1 MTYPEALR
9 YIDDR
14 FVSFQTVGRT
24 AYRGGL
30 EAIASM
36 CRRMGNP
43 QNRFPSIHIAGTNGK
58 GSVAHMLAAVL
69 QAAGYRTGLY
79 TSPHL
84 HDFRERIRID
94 GTSIPEEGVC
104 DFLERHAEAMEAE
117 QLSYFEMTTAMAF
130 DWFARNRVDAAV
142 IETGLG
148 GRLDATNIIVPQL
161 SIITNIGLDHCDL
174 LGDTIAL
181 IAGEKAGIIKPSVP
195 VLIGETHP
203 ESRPVFTARAAETAS
218 PIVFADTRYRCT
230 AKEDRDDCARYTLRD
245 LADGTETSYDLDLT
259 GDYQQKN
266 LVTVRTA
273 VELLRSGSPFAIDGE
288 ALRTGLRHAAA
299 TTGLRGRW
307 QVIGHDPLVVAD
319 GGHNPAGFA
328 ETMRQLAAS
337 PRDRLYMV
345 VGFAA
350 DKDLDHLLALM
361 PHDARYFFTQ
371 ADSPRALPAER
382 LAELAARHRL
392 TGETAPSAR
401 IALDRARALA
411 TPRDMIFVG
420 GSFYL
425 IADLV

>member
-245 LADGTETSYDLDLT
+245 LADGTETSYDLDL
-259 GDYQQKN
+259 G
-266 LVTVRTA
+266 
-273 VELLRSGSPFAIDGE
+273 
-288 ALRTGLRHAAA
+288 RH
-299 TTGLRGRW
+299 
-307 QVIGHDPLVVAD
+307 
-319 GGHNPAGFA
+319 
-328 ETMRQLAAS
+328 S
-337 PRDRLYMV
+337 
-345 VGFAA
+345 
-350 DKDLDHLLALM
+350 
-361 PHDARYFFTQ
+361 
-371 ADSPRALPAER
+371 
-382 LAELAARHRL
+382 
-392 TGETAPSAR
+392 AP
-401 IALDRARALA
+401 DCA
-411 TPRDMIFVG
+411 TPPPQPACG
-420 GSFYL
+420 GGGRLSVMTRWSL
-425 IADLV
+425 PTADTTLPVSPKRCANWPQAPATGSTWWSDLPPTRTWTICSP